1 MLEKLGI
8 DTELEN
14 LSKEVE
20 KEIKNQFKTMD
31 EICEKN
37 SMKVLSAFQEC
48 NLQEMHL
55 NSSTGY
61 GIDEAGRNKI
71 EEIYANVFKAEDA
84 LVRAQFISGTHAL
97 AITLSALL
105 RPNDTMISI
114 TGEPYDTLQ
123 TVIGCNETESKSSLK
138 AFGIKYEQI
147 ELVENDFDIKSI
159 QERLKKQDV
168 KLVEIQ
174 RSRGYS
180 TRKSLTIEKIE
191 KAIKAIREVNKDVII
206 MVDNCYGEFV
216 QDKEPIEIGADIAVG
231 SLMKN
236 LGAGIATSGEA
247 SSQFHKLEN
256 VGTTELAT
264 MSFGQRFTITPLQMI
279 TAASAIANNGVLVQ
293 PRIVKSIENPDTGA
307 VTNIDVKEVR
317 QVISSETATKVRSM
331 MQSVVTDGGGKY
343 GSVKG
348 YAIGGKTGTSEPD
361 PNHPE
366 DGYVVSFLAI
376 APVENTKV
384 VALLVLYGPQVKNYY
399 GGAIAA
405 PVVSQVLSE
414 VLPYLGIPSN
424 DTSEVTTNNSLI
436 TIPDLRNKTVS
447 EAKQILK
454 NLGITPVTSASDN
467 EIVTVQTPK
476 AGVSVSK
483 NGVCKLYTEENST
496 SVSVTVPD
504 LKGKSLSNVT
514 ATLKSKNLNI
524 QSTGSGIVVSQD
536 PAVGSTVEE
545 GTVVK
550 VTLQEVASD
559 LH

>member
-8 DTELEN
+8 DANLEK

-20 KEIKNQFKTMD
+20 KEIKDQFKNID

-71 EEIYANVFKAEDA
+71 EEIYAKVFKAEDS

-138 AFGIKYEQI
+138 TFGIKYEQI
-147 ELVENDFDIKSI
+147 ELIENDFDIKAI

-216 QDKEPIEIGADIAVG
+216 QEKEPIEIGADIAVG

-236 LGAGIATSGEA
+236 LGAGIATSGAYIVGRKDLIELCAERLTAPGIGKEIGPSLGQNTQLLKGLFFAPQVVA
-247 SSQFHKLEN
+247 SSVKTAIFASRILQKL
-256 VGTTELAT
+256 GY
-264 MSFGQRFTITPLQMI
+264 
-279 TAASAIANNGVLVQ
+279 
-293 PRIVKSIENPDTGA
+293 
-307 VTNIDVKEVR
+307 DVEPKYDEVR
-317 QVISSETATKVRSM
+317 ADIVQTIKLGSEENLVKFCQGIQMGSPIDSNVIPFPSDMGGYEDKVIMAAGTFTEGSTIELSCDGPIREPFIAY
-331 MQSVVTDGGGKY
+331 MQGGLTYEYGKF
-343 GSVKG
+343 G
-348 YAIGGKTGTSEPD
+348 
-361 PNHPE
+361 
-366 DGYVVSFLAI
+366 
-376 APVENTKV
+376 
-384 VALLVLYGPQVKNYY
+384 
-399 GGAIAA
+399 
-405 PVVSQVLSE
+405 
-414 VLPYLGIPSN
+414 
-424 DTSEVTTNNSLI
+424 
-436 TIPDLRNKTVS
+436 
-447 EAKQILK
+447 ILK
-454 NLGITPVTSASDN
+454 AI
-467 EIVTVQTPK
+467 QK
-476 AGVSVSK
+476 M
-483 NGVCKLYTEENST
+483 EN
-496 SVSVTVPD
+496 
-504 LKGKSLSNVT
+504 
-514 ATLKSKNLNI
+514 
-524 QSTGSGIVVSQD
+524 
-536 PAVGSTVEE
+536 
-545 GTVVK
+545 
-550 VTLQEVASD
+550 
-559 LH
+559 